1 MKLSEETLELQQ
13 YLIEMLKLAGFNLSK
28 WISNEREVIKRS
40 ESERSPS
47 VKVVQEEIIKP
58 VERALGVIWDTNS
71 EWSSSTKLWKE
82 NR

>member
-1 MKLSEETLELQQ
+1 MKLSDETLQLQQ

-28 WISNEREVIKRS
+28 WISNEREVIKRP

-58 VERALGVIWDTNS
+58 VERALGVI
-71 EWSSSTKLWKE
+71 
-82 NR
+82 